1 MTRRPTVRFQDWRS
15 HVRADALAGATVA
28 AFVVPQ
34 CMAYARLAEL
44 RPVHG
49 LWAAVPALLVYG
61 LLGTSP
67 RLSVGPDSA
76 VALMVATS
84 VAGLTAAPEL
94 RAEVAAALALAVGAV
109 ALVAWVV
116 RLGFVAD
123 LLSRPVLVGFM
134 TGVAVTMVVSQLPGL
149 TGIDDAGEHRDTLH
163 RLGAL
168 VADLD
173 DLRPVAL
180 AFGTA
185 VVILLAVLA
194 RFRRVPGPLVAVLVA
209 TAVASA
215 FDLERHGVAT
225 VGDIP
230 RGLPPLGFPEL
241 PASMWPGIFLAA
253 LGITVVVYS
262 ANVLTARAFDDSTGP
277 GVDPNREL
285 LALGG
290 ANAAAGLAGG
300 FAVTS
305 SPSRTALAEAAGA
318 RTQLTSVIAAGAV
331 LVVLLAAGPLL
342 ESFPQAALGALVI
355 YAAYRLVDT
364 KEMRRLAQFRLSEL
378 AIALVTFAGVIVFDL
393 LIGIAVAVGLSVLEL
408 FARVA
413 RAHDAVQGRVP
424 GLAGL
429 HDVDDYPEAETI
441 PGLVVYRYD
450 GPLCFANA
458 ADFRHRLLAAVEA
471 ESEPPEW
478 VLLNMEANVEIDLT
492 ACDMLHDLC
501 EDLEERGITLAM
513 ARVKQDLLRFLR
525 RCGIAERV
533 GEDHMYPTL
542 PTALEAFESRRGN
555 RDAVRS

>member
-1 MTRRPTVRFQDWRS
+1 MRLQDWRS
-15 HVRADALAGATVA
+15 HLPADALAGATVA
-28 AFVVPQ
+28 AFMVPQ

-61 LLGTSP
+61 FLGSSS

-84 VAGLTAAPEL
+84 VAGLTSAPEL

-109 ALVAWVV
+109 ALVAWLV
-116 RLGFVAD
+116 RLGFVAQ
-123 LLSRPVLVGFM
+123 LLSRPVLVGFLA
-134 TGVAVTMVVSQLPGL
+134 GVAVTMVVSQLPGL
-149 TGIDDAGEHRDTLH
+149 TGIDDAAEHRDTVH

-168 VADLD
+168 LGDLD
-173 DLRPVAL
+173 DLRPVPL
-180 AFGTA
+180 AFGA
-185 VVILLAVLA
+185 GIVALLAVLA
-194 RFRRVPGPLVAVLVA
+194 RFRRVPGPLVAVLLA
-209 TAVASA
+209 TAVAA
-215 FDLERHGVAT
+215 VFDLRRHGVTT

-230 RGLPPLGFPEL
+230 GGLPPLGFPDI
-241 PASMWPGIFLAA
+241 PASLWPGVFLAA

-262 ANVLTARAFDDSTGP
+262 GNVLTARAFDDSNGSA
-277 GVDPNREL
+277 VDPNREL
-285 LALGG
+285 LALSGV
-290 ANAAAGLAGG
+290 NAAAGLAGG
-300 FAVTS
+300 FPVTS
-305 SPSRTALAEAAGA
+305 SPSRTALADAAGA
-318 RTQLTSVIAAGAV
+318 RTQFTSVVAAGTILA
-331 LVVLLAAGPLL
+331 VLLAAAPLL

-355 YAAYRLVDT
+355 FAAYRLVDT
-364 KEMRRLAQFRLSEL
+364 NELRRLARFRMSEL
-378 AIALVTFAGVIVFDL
+378 GLALVTFAGVVVFDL

-413 RAHDAVQGRVP
+413 RAHDAVQGKVP

-429 HDVDDYPEAETI
+429 HDVDDYPEAETV

-458 ADFRHRLLAAVEA
+458 ADFHNRVMAAVDA
-471 ESEPPEW
+471 EPEPPEW

-501 EDLEERGITLAM
+501 ADLDERGITLAM

-525 RCGIAERV
+525 RCGLSERI
-533 GEDHMYPTL
+533 GEDRMYPTL
-542 PTALEAFESRRGN
+542 PTALDAFAARHAG
-555 RDAVRS
+555 RDGARSLTS